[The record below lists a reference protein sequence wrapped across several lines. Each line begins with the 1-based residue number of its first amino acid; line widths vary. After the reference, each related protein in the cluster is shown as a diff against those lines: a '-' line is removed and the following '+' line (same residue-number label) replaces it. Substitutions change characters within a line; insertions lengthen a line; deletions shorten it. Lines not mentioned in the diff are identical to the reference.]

1 VSHRHRVVGSPEPRS
16 YYGRP
21 VIKKPAW
28 RSPDVPVYLFLGG
41 LAGASSL
48 VAAVADLEGYS
59 HLARTSRLV
68 AGAGVLGSIGAL
80 IHDLGRPERF
90 LNMLRVFKPTSP
102 LSMGSWT
109 LATFGPLAGAAA
121 VSEIA
126 GRLSSAGRAAGLA
139 AAALGPA
146 MSTYTSVLLAD
157 TAVPAWHEA
166 HRELPFVFGGS
177 ALAAAGGAALVL
189 VPTSETKPAGRLAL
203 IGAALELG
211 GMERAQRQLGFLAD
225 AYRIGRAGWLLRTA
239 TLLTGAGAVGVA
251 VGARTSRIASVLAG
265 AAMLSGSVALR
276 FAIFE
281 AGMASAE
288 DPRDTVLLQRRRMA
302 TRTALRTN
310 SHTATGA
317 TPSAATSATS
327 SDGGPTRVD

>member
-1 VSHRHRVVGSPEPRS
+1 MSGRPGAAAPPESRS

-28 RSPDVPVYLFLGG
+28 KTPDVPLYLFLGG
-41 LAGASSL
+41 LAGASSVL
-48 VAAVADLEGYS
+48 AAAADLKGYR
-59 HLARTSRLV
+59 HLTRVGRVT
-68 AGAGVLGSIGAL
+68 AGAGLLGSLAAL

-121 VSEIA
+121 VSEVT

-146 MSTYTSVLLAD
+146 MSTYTSVLIAD

-177 ALAAAGGAALVL
+177 AMAAAAGAALMFAPVN
-189 VPTSETKPAGRLAL
+189 ETRPAGRLAL
-203 IGAALELG
+203 AGAALELAA
-211 GMERAQRQLGFLAD
+211 MERIQRRLGLVAEP
-225 AYRIGRAGWLLRTA
+225 YGKGRAGWLVRA
-239 TLLTGAGAVGVA
+239 AKVLTVAGAAFA
-251 VGARTSRIASVLAG
+251 VGLRRSRAGAVLAG
-265 AAMLSGSVALR
+265 ACLLGGSVVLR
-276 FAIFE
+276 FGIFD
-281 AGMASAE
+281 AGTDSAS
-288 DPRDTVLLQRRRMA
+288 DPKYTVVPQR
-302 TRTALRTN
+302 LRE
-310 SHTATGA
+310 GA
-317 TPSAATSATS
+317 RA
-327 SDGGPTRVD
+327 